1 MMEVRDWEVSSDGT
15 QDSVVNLQDSDE
27 DELLSM
33 SGSIP
38 KLQVRKAK
46 SKARWDL
53 EMRMAE
59 VLEKK
64 GRCWATTGI
73 VRNGNTYL
81 SIEEAVFMAELG
93 ALVLVNSDDMVL
105 SLGDMYAML
114 TERKSGCSWDSF
126 KAYEHLK
133 SLGYIVG
140 RHGIQWTL
148 KKDKQHCS
156 TATGVGD
163 LKDSNGVSISGL
175 EEESSITDGLRDMHI
190 NNETKP
196 TFDVY
201 LPNNKFKKSSPG
213 EPDFV
218 VYVTRED
225 DPPLKAEIEDLNT
238 RCKGVALMVCEVESC
253 RVSLFSFKKAETAV
267 LL

>member
-1 MMEVRDWEVSSDGT
+1 MEVKDWEVASDGT
-15 QDSVVNLQDSDE
+15 QDSEVNLQDSDD

-38 KLQVRKAK
+38 KLQIRKVK
-46 SKARWDL
+46 SKARWDS
-53 EMRMAE
+53 EMKMAE

-73 VRNGNTYL
+73 VRNSNTYL
-81 SIEEAVFMAELG
+81 SIEETVFMAELG
-93 ALVLVNSDDMVL
+93 ALVLVNSDDSLL
-105 SLGDMYAML
+105 SLGDMYAKL
-114 TERKSGCSWDSF
+114 TEQKSGCSWDSF
-126 KAYEHLK
+126 KAYVHLK

-140 RHGIQWTL
+140 RHGVQWTM
-148 KKDKQHCS
+148 KKDKQHGS
-156 TATGVGD
+156 TPSGVGD
-163 LKDSNGVSISGL
+163 SKDSNGVSISGL
-175 EEESSITDGLRDMHI
+175 EEEFSITDCLRDMHI
-190 NNETKP
+190 NNEVKP

-225 DPPLKAEIEDLNT
+225 DPPSKAEIESLKT
-238 RCKGVALMVCEVESC
+238 RCKGALMICQVESC
-253 RVSLFSFKKAETAV
+253 RVSLFSFKKVEAAV
-267 LL
+267 LP

>member
-1 MMEVRDWEVSSDGT
+1 MEVKDWEVASDGT
-15 QDSVVNLQDSDE
+15 QDSEVDLQDSDD

-38 KLQVRKAK
+38 KLQIRKVK
-46 SKARWDL
+46 SKARWDS
-53 EMRMAE
+53 EMKMAE

-73 VRNGNTYL
+73 VRNSNTYL
-81 SIEEAVFMAELG
+81 SIEETVFMAELG
-93 ALVLVNSDDMVL
+93 ALVLVNSDDSLL
-105 SLGDMYAML
+105 SLGDMYAKL
-114 TERKSGCSWDSF
+114 TEQKSGCSWDSF
-126 KAYEHLK
+126 KAYVHLK

-140 RHGIQWTL
+140 RHGVQWTM
-148 KKDKQHCS
+148 KKDKQHGS
-156 TATGVGD
+156 THSGVGD
-163 LKDSNGVSISGL
+163 SKDSNGVSISGL
-175 EEESSITDGLRDMHI
+175 EEEFSITDCLRDMHI
-190 NNETKP
+190 NNEVKP

-225 DPPLKAEIEDLNT
+225 DPPSKAEIESLKT
-238 RCKGVALMVCEVESC
+238 RCKGALMICQVESC
-253 RVSLFSFKKAETAV
+253 RVSLFSFKKVEAAV
-267 LL
+267 LP